1 MRKTY
6 IHKEGWKIILVTFF
20 TVLFIN
26 LFTKF
31 IIHAGETVSWFV
43 FSITFAIF
51 CFVTYFFRN
60 PSRHIITD
68 DDKIICPADGKVV
81 VIEEVYEPEYFAD
94 KRLQVSVFMSPSNVH
109 VNRTP
114 IAGEVKYA
122 KYHAGKYLVA
132 WHPKSSTENE
142 RTSIVLDNGSVDVL
156 MRQIAGKV
164 ARRIVYNLSEGD
176 SVAQGADFGFIK
188 FGSRVDLFLPLETK
202 VNVHLG
208 QKVKGGITIIG
219 ELPSN

>member
-1 MRKTY
+1 MSSTY
-6 IHKEGWKIILVTFF
+6 IHKEGWKIVLTTFLVVLFLNLFFNLILHTGPVLSWIIFSVTFF
-20 TVLFIN
+20 
-26 LFTKF
+26 
-31 IIHAGETVSWFV
+31 
-43 FSITFAIF
+43 IF

-60 PSRHIITD
+60 PRRHIITD
-68 DDKIICPADGKVV
+68 DNKIICPADGKVV
-81 VIEEVYEPEYFAD
+81 VIEEVYEPEYFGD

-122 KYHAGKYLVA
+122 KYHEGKYLVA

-156 MRQIAGKV
+156 IRQIAGKV
-164 ARRIVYNLSEGD
+164 ARRIVYNISEGD
-176 SVAQGADFGFIK
+176 SVEQGADFGFIK
-188 FGSRVDLFLPLETK
+188 FGSRVDLFLPLDTK
-202 VNVHLG
+202 INIHIG

-219 ELPSN
+219 ELPN